1 MGTALSSSS
10 FGLIISPLLG
20 GIVYA
25 KAGYMA
31 VFAMAISLIV
41 VDILMRLCMIEK
53 KTAAQYKSLESVTPD
68 NGFYG
73 TFTDPQRPEHEQ
85 DTDSTQPSK
94 PYRDHEHAPLLENGA
109 PQKKSRMPTIIVLL
123 GTPRLLAAIYG
134 IFVNV
139 SILAA
144 FDGVLPLYVQS
155 LFHWDSLAAGLV
167 FLCIAIPALTGPLVG
182 KLSDK
187 VGPKWIAVAGCAL
200 TAPPLI
206 LLRLVAH
213 DSTKDKI
220 LLCGLLVCCGWCS
233 SSFIEPL
240 YNFNLSRNLIPS
252 PFDRVWLPFSSA
264 PHPKHPQIG
273 PGRVTDHSLDFQASP
288 SSSSCPPWPLTYPP
302 LSKKKNDPIRAPSAP
317 AELTPKHSPSSIAP
331 WPLPRFSDRWLQ
343 VP

>member
-31 VFAMAISLIV
+31 VFAMSISLIV

-53 KTAAQYKSLESVTPD
+53 KTAAQYKPLESLTPD

-73 TFTDPQRPEHEQ
+73 TFTTPQLPEHEQ
-85 DTDSTQPSK
+85 DAGSRQPSK
-94 PYRDHEHAPLLENGA
+94 QYRDNGHAPLLENGT
-109 PQKKSRMPTIIVLL
+109 PRKKSRMPTIIVLL
-123 GTPRLLAAIYG
+123 GTPRLLADIYG

-187 VGPKWIAVAGCAL
+187 VGPKWIAVAGCTLA
-200 TAPPLI
+200 APPLI

-213 DSTKDKI
+213 DSTKHKVM
-220 LLCGLLVCCGWCS
+220 LCGLLVCCGWCS
-233 SSFIEPL
+233 SFTEPP
-240 YNFNLSRNLIPS
+240 YNFNLSRNQIPS
-252 PFDRVWLPFSSA
+252 PFDRFGFPFSLLRNPSILRSVSGESLIIVSTFRLR
-264 PHPKHPQIG
+264 PHPHRFPH
-273 PGRVTDHSLDFQASP
+273 GR
-288 SSSSCPPWPLTYPP
+288 
-302 LSKKKNDPIRAPSAP
+302 
-317 AELTPKHSPSSIAP
+317 
-331 WPLPRFSDRWLQ
+331 
-343 VP
+343 